1 MEAYTVIL
9 KSFVEGNSLIM
20 QWAKAKAEQDWETL
34 AFLAKNWD
42 GLVEM
47 IGVYENV
54 NMMI

>member
-1 MEAYTVIL
+1 MEAYTYVL
-9 KSFVEGNSLIM
+9 KSFAEGNTLIK

-34 AFLAKNWD
+34 AFLAKNWY